1 MKPHLDLKAELVEIR
16 GDTTAQSRNAH
27 NIDLTAFINTAF
39 SANSAIS
46 AVFSQIL
53 EQILEQE

>member
-1 MKPHLDLKAELVEIR
+1 MVYIRLAER
-16 GDTTAQSRNAH
+16 QGDSTAQSEIAYNVDVTLVKDT
-27 NIDLTAFINTAF
+27 IV

-46 AVFSQIL
+46 AVFSRIL